1 MAPIKRSPL
10 SVPWV
15 TFATGLVLGLT
26 VIFIDQAERRRFQ
39 NQTRQ
44 SVLEQLNTVR
54 SLLEGQ
60 LTTHLLVAQNW
71 GHQASVR
78 PTLAAPQR
86 VIPDSRLQQDYPA
99 IRNLVWTP
107 ISTESDS
114 PPAIPRQPPPEGE
127 SPGEVQLVIPLDL
140 IDQSAN
146 ASLLGELSLT
156 LDLERLV
163 EESPL
168 GERVS
173 GLDWALRRRVGGTT
187 QLLLGEPAVFSN
199 RPVRADVRFSQE
211 VWQIAAR
218 PAPGWT
224 ARSPLQPWI
233 RILGTAATLG
243 AMLLLSSILR
253 SRQRYSHLTESVL
266 RQLYQQE
273 TQYRSMAD
281 RTPVLLLQLDLDGVP
296 RFANLYS
303 QNFLGYDFP
312 TLEETPL
319 AQRLGSPELQDLV
332 QEAQQTQT
340 VALSRTV
347 PIRRR
352 NGEQVWINWHICL
365 LADQLGGPR
374 GLLCIGYDVSDRQG
388 LQTRLMTAEAHLRRL
403 FSLIGDRLV
412 LVDRQGQYC
421 SDYQGEV
428 QRPHLGAESFSKLR
442 GQPSFSGTCL
452 NDSFADADVEQ
463 ILTAVNRAMTY
474 PQQECHLCLELRP
487 AESPH
492 PEVDS
497 SHWLSLW
504 VFPFLE
510 GAALLWMQ
518 DISEQQH
525 LKVLLEQTQGD
536 IEARVRDR
544 TAQIYDS
551 NKRLQREVVERMQI
565 EDALRRSEERE
576 RDKARQLEATLKQ
589 LKRTQAQLVQTEK
602 MSSLGQLAAGMAHEI
617 NNPVNFIYGNLT
629 PVRDYLEDLLELLHR
644 YQAHYPQPPEAI
656 AAWYDEIEL
665 PFLQEDLFKIL
676 KSMEVGA
683 QRIQTIVASLK
694 NFARLDEMG
703 MKSVDIHEGIDST
716 LMVLRNRLMGHGK
729 RPDITIIKTY
739 AELPKV
745 TCYASQINQV
755 LMNLFDNA
763 IDAIEERLE
772 QQPDPLPEILVST
785 HCVEDEGIKVIL
797 QDNGTGIPEEAQSQ
811 IFNPFFTT
819 KIVGKGTG
827 LGLSIAYQVIHET
840 HGGTISIMSQPGQT
854 RFEIKLPYNPNY
866 TPG

>member
-1 MAPIKRSPL
+1 MKRSPL
-10 SVPWV
+10 SVPWA
-15 TFATGLVLGLT
+15 TFATGLVLGLA
-26 VIFIDQAERRRFQ
+26 VMFLDQAERRRFQ
-39 NQTRQ
+39 SQTRQ
-44 SVLEQLNTVR
+44 SVLQQLNTVR
-54 SLLEGQ
+54 SILEGQ
-60 LTTHLLVAQNW
+60 LNTHLLVARHW
-71 GHQASVR
+71 GHQTSLS
-78 PTLAAPQR
+78 PTRSARQGA
-86 VIPDSRLQQDYPA
+86 IPDPQLQQDYPA
-99 IRNLVWTP
+99 IRNLAWTP
-107 ISTESDS
+107 VPIESES
-114 PPAIPRQPPPEGE
+114 LTAIPRLQPAEGE
-127 SPGEVQLVIPLDL
+127 SPGEVQLIIPIALT
-140 IDQSAN
+140 DQSAN
-146 ASLLGELSLT
+146 ANPLGELNLT
-156 LDLERLV
+156 LDLDRLI

-168 GERVS
+168 RERIS
-173 GLDWALRRRVGGTT
+173 GLDWALRRRVAGTT
-187 QLLLGEPAVFSN
+187 HLLFGNRAVFSD
-199 RPVRADVRFSQE
+199 RPVTADVRFAQE
-211 VWQIAAR
+211 VWQIAAT
-218 PAPGWT
+218 PGQGWRL
-224 ARSPLQPWI
+224 RSPLQPWI
-233 RILGTAATLG
+233 RILGTATTLG
-243 AMLLLSSILR
+243 AMLLLWSIRR
-253 SRQRYSHLTESVL
+253 SHQRYSQLRESVL

-273 TQYRSMAD
+273 NQYRCMAD
-281 RTPVLLLQLDLDGVP
+281 RTPILLLQLDLDGVP

-312 TLEETPL
+312 TLSETAL
-319 AQRLGSPELQDLV
+319 AQRLGSPELKDLV

-340 VALSRTV
+340 IALSRTV

-352 NGEQVWINWHICL
+352 NGEQVWVNWHICL
-365 LADQLGGPR
+365 LGDELGSPG
-374 GLLCIGYDVSDRQG
+374 GLLCLGYDVSDRQG
-388 LQTRLMTAEAHLRRL
+388 IQTRLMTAEAHLRRL

-412 LVDRQGQYC
+412 LVDSQGQYC
-421 SDYQGEV
+421 SDYRGEV
-428 QRPHLGAESFSKLR
+428 QGLDFAAESFSKLR
-442 GQPSFSGTCL
+442 GQPYFSGTCL
-452 NDSFADADVEQ
+452 NDSFSDADVAQ
-463 ILTAVNRAMTY
+463 ILTAVKTAITY
-474 PQQECHLCLELRP
+474 PQQECHFCLELTP
-487 AESPH
+487 AETPH
-492 PEVDS
+492 PEVDT

-510 GAALLWMQ
+510 GAALLSMQ

-525 LKVLLEQTQGD
+525 LKSLLEQTQR
-536 IEARVRDR
+536 ELEQRVRDR
-544 TAQIYDS
+544 TAQVYDS

-576 RDKARQLEATLKQ
+576 RDKAQQLEATLKQ

-629 PVRDYLEDLLELLHR
+629 PVRDYIDDLLELLHR

-656 AAWYDEIEL
+656 ATWYEDIEL
-665 PFLQEDLFKIL
+665 PFLEEDLSKIL

-739 AELPKV
+739 AELPKI

-772 QQPDPLPEILVST
+772 QQPAPPPEILVST
-785 HCVEDEGIKVIL
+785 HCVEDNSIKILL
-797 QDNGTGIPEEAQSQ
+797 QDNGTGIPEEVQSQ

-819 KIVGKGTG
+819 KVVGKGTG

-840 HGGTISIMSQPGQT
+840 HGGTITIISQPGQT
-854 RFEIKLPYNPNY
+854 RFEIKLPHNPNY
-866 TPG
+866 TPR